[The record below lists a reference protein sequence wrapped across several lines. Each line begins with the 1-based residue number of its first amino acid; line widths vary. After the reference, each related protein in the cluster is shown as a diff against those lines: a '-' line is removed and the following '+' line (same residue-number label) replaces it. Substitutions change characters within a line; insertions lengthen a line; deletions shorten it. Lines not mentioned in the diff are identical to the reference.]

1 MRENGCRKTIDKITG
16 GLEGVIPKLKR
27 HIGMIKKRKA
37 SFNEVTVFM
46 LNGTVLFVSV
56 WKRDSMSNATFFKK
70 IGYGGK
76 LTSPV

>member
-1 MRENGCRKTIDKITG
+1 MRENGCRKTIDKIAG
-16 GLEGVIPKLKR
+16 GLEGVIPKSKR

-56 WKRDSMSNATFFKK
+56 
-70 IGYGGK
+70 
-76 LTSPV
+76 